1 MGTRH
6 RQAVINK
13 AGELKIQQYG
23 QWDGY
28 PEGQGKGILS
38 YLRNGN
44 LDKYQ
49 DELSKL
55 PLITEEQSKQV
66 DEDANWKEKY
76 PYLSRDCGSRIH
88 QMIEDGGVKFVAH
101 IDEEEA
107 REWCEGFYTIDF
119 QKGLFVTEYYDYKI
133 ELKLDELPTEDGYVK
148 MFIDEDDD

>member
-28 PEGQGKGILS
+28 PEGQGRGILS

-49 DELSKL
+49 EELDKVN
-55 PLITEEQSKQV
+55 LITEEQVKSV
-66 DEDANWKEKY
+66 EDDENWRINY
-76 PYLSRDCGSRIH
+76 PYMSRDCGSDIH
-88 QMIEDGGVKFVAH
+88 QMVEDGSVKFVAH
-101 IDEEEA
+101 IDEDEA
-107 REWCEGFYTIDF
+107 KKFCEGFYTIDF
-119 QKGLFVTEYYDYKI
+119 QKGLFITEYYSRKV
-133 ELKLDELPTEDGYVK
+133 ELKLDSLPTEDEYVE
-148 MFIDEDDD
+148 MFIEKDED

>member
-28 PEGQGKGILS
+28 PDGQGKDILA

-49 DELSKL
+49 EELDKVN
-55 PLITEEQSKQV
+55 LITEEQSKDV
-66 DEDANWKEKY
+66 EADENWEINY
-76 PYLSRDCGSRIH
+76 PYMSRDCGSDIH
-88 QMIEDGGVKFVAH
+88 QMVEDGSVKFVAH
-101 IDEEEA
+101 IDEDEA
-107 REWCEGFYTIDF
+107 KKWCEGFYTIDF
-119 QKGLFVTEYYDYKI
+119 QKGLFITEYYNHKV
-133 ELKLDELPTEDGYVK
+133 ELKLDSLPTEDEYVE
-148 MFIDEDDD
+148 MFIEEDED